1 MNSMQQAQTQ
11 KVLACPKTLLR
22 PFLLALLLTVTWS
35 SYLSAQTSNDST
47 LIIYGTGGIT
57 NYDLSFNQAFLDALG
72 PTLGA
77 TAVPEVINLHLATER
92 QRANYAESLRI
103 KYGDSNLPVV
113 VTLFA
118 DAEAFVS
125 DYGDIFAPD
134 AVHIH
139 VLPGESFVLDASP
152 ESDDEQHYSVPSVI
166 QSAVRETAGLIN
178 RLYPQLDTLYVLSGA
193 GFTDRSYLER
203 YRVTLSELDLP
214 FQIEYLVGLPLSE
227 LQRRIGALSGN
238 SALLMATY
246 DVDRDGVPS
255 TTRGVARTL
264 TDEFNIPLFANIT
277 ELVEVGSVGGSITPT
292 ASYAQA
298 AATLVSSVLAGT
310 PPAAPV
316 IAETRF
322 QFNGAMLDRFQ
333 INRALLPPGSEIV
346 NDVPNLWR
354 DYGNW
359 IVVGLAI
366 IVAQLVLI
374 SLLLLAVRRRK
385 AAEAKLLAVN
395 KLEALGNLAGG
406 IAHDFNNI
414 LMAMMA
420 NAELASLDAD
430 NADKVKPRLRQLLL
444 AGNRAKGLVAQILMF
459 SRDASIQLNED
470 VDMVQLVGE
479 SIEQIQ
485 SLISNSCT
493 VSCDYALDAAWVR
506 GDPNQL
512 HQALMNICIN
522 AKHAMEDGGKLRIE
536 VKEETIDAAQRIH
549 NQIMPAGTYV
559 SVRVNDTGK
568 GISPEHLP
576 HIFEPFYTTKPSGK
590 GTGLGLALVYRI
602 IKAHDGYIDVSSSP
616 DVGTTFTIY
625 LKPIARPESTAI
637 PVLQDSTPR
646 GHGEHILLVDDDQMV
661 LDTNRQCLQQLGYR
675 VTAFGSSLDALH
687 TFNADP
693 QTFDLVYTDLS
704 MPEMDGA
711 RLATNIRQRRADIG
725 IVLNTG
731 YLDAVDNVDIEN
743 LRLVSKPADINQIAV
758 AVAEVLRNSPGH

>member
-1 MNSMQQAQTQ
+1 MQQAQSE
-11 KVLACPKTLLR
+11 KLLICPGTLLR
-22 PFLLALLLTVTWS
+22 PSLLILLLTITWS
-35 SYLSAQTSNDST
+35 CYLNAQTSSDST

-103 KYGDSNLPVV
+103 KYRDTNLPVV

-125 DYGDIFAPD
+125 DYGNVFAPN
-134 AVHIH
+134 AIHIH
-139 VLPGESFVLDASP
+139 VLPGESFVVDASP
-152 ESDDEQHYSVPSVI
+152 ESDNEQHYSVPSVI

-203 YRVTLSELDLP
+203 YRNTLSELDLP
-214 FQIEYLVGLPLSE
+214 FQIEYLVGLPVTE
-227 LQRRIGALSGN
+227 LLTRISALRGN
-238 SALLMATY
+238 NALLMATY
-246 DVDRDGVPS
+246 DVDRDGTPS

-264 TDEFNIPLFANIT
+264 SNQFEIPVFANISD
-277 ELVEVGSVGGSITPT
+277 LIEVGSVGGSITPT

-298 AATLVSSVLAGT
+298 AAALVNNALSGT
-310 PPAAPV
+310 PPVAPV
-316 IAETRF
+316 IAETRY

-333 INRALLPPGSEIV
+333 INRALLPPGSEII

-359 IVVGLAI
+359 IVLGLAI

-385 AAEAKLLAVN
+385 AAEAKLLAVS

-430 NADKVKPRLRQLLL
+430 NADKVKSRLKQLLL

-470 VDMVQLVGE
+470 VDMVQLVSE

-485 SLISNSCT
+485 SLISDSCS
-493 VSCDYALDAAWVR
+493 VSCDYALDTAWVR
-506 GDPNQL
+506 GNPNQL
-512 HQALMNICIN
+512 HQSLMNICIN

-536 VKEETIDAAQRIH
+536 VKEKTIGTAQRIH

-559 SVRVNDTGK
+559 SVLINDTGK

-602 IKAHDGYIDVSSSP
+602 IKAHDGYIDVSSSLNE
-616 DVGTTFTIY
+616 GTTFTIY
-625 LKPIARPESTAI
+625 LTPIARPESPAI
-637 PVLQDSTPR
+637 PVLQGSAPR

-661 LDTNRQCLQQLGYR
+661 LDTNRQCLQELGYR

-687 TFNADP
+687 TFKADP
-693 QTFDLVYTDLS
+693 LEFDLVYTDLS
-704 MPEMDGA
+704 MPEMDGV
-711 RLATNIRQRRADIG
+711 RLATTIRQSRADIG

-731 YLDAVDNVDIEN
+731 YLDAVDNIDIEN
-743 LRLVSKPADINQIAV
+743 LRLLSKPADINQIAT
-758 AVAEVLRNSPGH
+758 AVAEALSNSSGH